1 MPTRPPA
8 TAWDCVSYEPQAMY
22 DTSYYFPTYQYSHDP
37 YAAYIRAPPPSAPR
51 TVQASPVSPAGTT
64 SAHNTIGWVL
74 KDLEDLVKN
83 FKFPSR
89 LDFSEPSSNGQVP
102 RLADTRRNQP
112 LSEHRSS
119 LEYLLDVLNGVPSYR
134 DEGVKVAREKAIAR
148 VRKELEEI
156 KLKKATAWKN
166 QLRRDARPLSRVLWY
181 NW

>member
-51 TVQASPVSPAGTT
+51 TVQASPVSPAG
-64 SAHNTIGWVL
+64 
-74 KDLEDLVKN
+74 
-83 FKFPSR
+83 
-89 LDFSEPSSNGQVP
+89 NGQVP

-166 QLRRDARPLSRVLWY
+166 QLRRDARPLSKVLWY

>member
-37 YAAYIRAPPPSAPR
+37 YTAYIRAPPPSAPR
-51 TVQASPVSPAGTT
+51 TVQASPTWK
-64 SAHNTIGWVL
+64 IY
-74 KDLEDLVKN
+74 
-83 FKFPSR
+83 
-89 LDFSEPSSNGQVP
+89 NGQVP

-166 QLRRDARPLSRVLWY
+166 QLRRDARPLSKVLWY